1 MLKYLFAKNEDIP
14 SGSAAVFFG
23 FSSIVWFV
31 IGTGL
36 GSFNAAKLA
45 FPDFV
50 TGTEWFAFGHMRQVH
65 VLAVIFGWISMA
77 FAMTMMYMT
86 PALGNTKLWSEKLGL
101 WNCLLWNIGLALGET
116 LLWIGMSSG
125 REYSDF
131 PWPIDLYI
139 ICFIFLPLGIN
150 VWMTII
156 NRRTQGIYITNW
168 FFGASTFMV
177 AIVFLVGNLPE
188 FFMLTG
194 LTEAYLTWW
203 FAHNVLGLWITPVGA
218 AIAYYTVPKI
228 TGNPLYSHRIG
239 HLHFWSIVMF
249 YSTPAA
255 HHLMSSPLPEWLKSF
270 ASVEGV
276 LILIPAIAFVSNILL
291 TMQGKWRFFVENLEI
306 RFTITGCLMAIPLNM
321 QGGFQQT
328 RSINWY
334 IHATGWIVAH
344 AHLALLG
351 FSSFV
356 EMGAVY
362 FGLQSVMRRKLYSLA
377 LGNMHFWMLLIGF
390 TTYWVSMT
398 IAGLIQG
405 AGKIYEVPYI
415 DVVIVEHP
423 YMIARWLGGTMVFT
437 GNTIWLYNM
446 WMTARKGTVIPE
458 GRFAHEL
465 AYER

>member
-14 SGSAAVFFG
+14 PGSAAIYFG
-23 FSSIVWFV
+23 FSSIAWFV

-50 TGTEWFAFGHMRQVH
+50 TGNEMFAFGHMRQVH
-65 VLAVIFGWISMA
+65 VHAVIFGWISMA
-77 FAMTMMYMT
+77 FAMAMMYIT

-101 WNCLLWNIGLALGET
+101 WNAFLWNIGLSLGLT
-116 LLWIGMSSG
+116 LLWAGVTSG

-139 ICFIFLPLGIN
+139 ACFIALPLATN
-150 VWMTII
+150 VWMTVIT
-156 NRRTQGIYITNW
+156 RRTQGIYTTNW
-168 FFGASTFMV
+168 FFASAVFMV
-177 AIVFLVGNLPE
+177 TIVFIVGNLPE
-188 FFMLTG
+188 FFHLTG

-203 FAHNVLGLWITPVGA
+203 FAHNVLGLWITPVAA
-218 AIAYYTVPKI
+218 AIAYYTIPKV

-239 HLHFWSIVMF
+239 HLHFWSVVVF

-276 LILIPAIAFVSNILL
+276 LILVPAVAFVSNIML
-291 TMQGKWRFFVENLEI
+291 TMEGKWNMFVENLEV
-306 RFTITGCLMAIPLNM
+306 RFTVTGVFLAIPLNM

-328 RSINWY
+328 RAINWY
-334 IHATGWIVAH
+334 VHGTGWIVAH

-351 FSSFV
+351 FSTFL
-356 EMGAVY
+356 EGAAVY
-362 FGLQSVMRRKLYSLA
+362 LGLQTLMRRKLYSLT
-377 LGNMHFWMLLIGF
+377 LGNMHFWLLLIGF
-390 TTYWVSMT
+390 SIYWTSMT

-415 DVVIVEHP
+415 DVVIAEHP
-423 YMIARWLGGTMVFT
+423 YMIARWIGGTMVFIS
-437 GNTIWLYNM
+437 NILWLYNM
-446 WMTARKGTVIPE
+446 WMTAREGTQVPA
-458 GRFAHEL
+458 GRMPHEL

>member
-1 MLKYLFAKNEDIP
+1 MFKYMFAKNEEIP
-14 SGSAAVFFG
+14 PGTAAVYFG
-23 FSSIVWFV
+23 ISSILWFV

-50 TGTEWFAFGHMRQVH
+50 TGSELFSFGHMRQVH
-65 VLAVIFGWISMA
+65 VMAVIFGWISMA
-77 FAMTMMYMT
+77 FAMAMMYIT
-86 PALGNTKLWSEKLGL
+86 PALGNTRLWSEKLGIWNCFL
-101 WNCLLWNIGLALGET
+101 WNGGLSLGLT
-116 LLWIGMSSG
+116 LLWAGMSSG

-131 PWPIDLYI
+131 PWFIDLYI
-139 ICFIFLPLGIN
+139 LFLVVLPLGIN

-156 NRRTQGIYITNW
+156 KRRTQGIYTTNW
-168 FFGASTFMV
+168 FFASATFMLF
-177 AIVFLVGNLPE
+177 IVLLVGNLPE
-188 FFMLTG
+188 YFQLTG

-203 FAHNVLGLWITPVGA
+203 FAHNVLGLWITPVAA

-239 HLHFWSIVMF
+239 HLHFWSVVVF

-255 HHLMSSPLPEWLKSF
+255 HHLMSAPLPEWLKSF

-276 LILIPAIAFVSNILL
+276 LILVPAIAFVSNLLL
-291 TMQGKWRFFVENLEI
+291 TMTGKWRFFVDNVEI
-306 RFTITGCLMAIPLNM
+306 KFTITGVLMAIPLNM

-328 RSINWY
+328 RAINWY
-334 IHATGWIVAH
+334 IHGTGWIVAH

-351 FSSFV
+351 FSTFL
-356 EMGAVY
+356 EAAAVY
-362 FGLQSVMRRKLYSLA
+362 YGLQTILRRKLYSLA
-377 LGNMHFWMLLIGF
+377 LANFHFWFLLIGF
-390 TTYWVSMT
+390 TIYWISMT

-415 DVVIVEHP
+415 DVVIAEHP
-423 YMIARWLGGTMVFT
+423 YMIARWIGGTMVFT
-437 GNTIWLYNM
+437 GNLVWLYNM
-446 WMTARKGTVIPE
+446 WMTAREGTVIPA
-458 GRFAHEL
+458 GRLPHEI

>member
-1 MLKYLFAKNEDIP
+1 MLKYLTAKNEDIP
-14 SGSAAVFFG
+14 PGTAAVFFG
-23 FSSIVWFV
+23 ISSIMWFI

-50 TGTEWFAFGHMRQVH
+50 TGYEFFAFGRMRQVH

-77 FAMTMMYMT
+77 FAMAMMYIT
-86 PALGNTKLWSEKLGL
+86 PALGNTRLWSEKLGIWNCFL
-101 WNCLLWNIGLALGET
+101 WNVGLSIALTCLWA
-116 LLWIGMSSG
+116 GMESG

-131 PWPIDLYI
+131 PWFLDLI
-139 ICFIFLPLGIN
+139 ILLFVVLPLGIN
-150 VWMTII
+150 VWMTILK
-156 NRRTQGIYITNW
+156 RRTQGIYTTNW
-168 FFGASTFMV
+168 FFGTGVFMV
-177 AIVFLVGNLPE
+177 WIVLLVGNLPE
-188 FFMLTG
+188 YFNLTG

-203 FAHNVLGLWITPVGA
+203 FAHNVLGLWITPVAA

-239 HLHFWSIVMF
+239 HLHFWSVVVF

-276 LILIPAIAFVSNILL
+276 LILVPAIAFVSNLLL
-291 TMQGKWRFFVENLEI
+291 TMHGKWRYFVDNVEI
-306 RFTITGCLMAIPLNM
+306 KFTITGVLLAIPLNM

-328 RSINWY
+328 RAINWY
-334 IHATGWIVAH
+334 IHGTGWIVAH

-351 FSSFV
+351 FSTFL
-356 EMGAVY
+356 EGAAVY
-362 FGLQSVMRRKLYSLA
+362 YGLQYILRRKLYSLSLA
-377 LGNMHFWMLLIGF
+377 NFHFWFLLIGF
-390 TTYWVSMT
+390 SIYWISMT

-415 DVVIVEHP
+415 DVVVAEHP
-423 YMIARWLGGTMVFT
+423 YMIARWVGGTMVFT
-437 GNTIWLYNM
+437 GNLVWLYNM
-446 WMTARKGTVIPE
+446 YMTARAGTVIPA
-458 GRFAHEL
+458 GRLPHEL

>member
-1 MLKYLFAKNEDIP
+1 MFKYLVAKNEEIP
-14 SGSAAVFFG
+14 RGTSAVYFG
-23 FSSIVWFV
+23 VSSIIWFI

-50 TGTEWFAFGHMRQVH
+50 TGSELFSFGHMRQVH
-65 VLAVIFGWISMA
+65 VMAVVFGWISMA
-77 FAMTMMYMT
+77 FAMAMMYIT
-86 PALGNTKLWSEKLGL
+86 PALGNTKLWSERLGVWNCFIWNFGLSLGL
-101 WNCLLWNIGLALGET
+101 T
-116 LLWIGMSSG
+116 LLWAGMSSG

-131 PWPIDLYI
+131 PWFIDLVI
-139 ICFIFLPLGIN
+139 LFGVVLPMGIN
-150 VWMTII
+150 VWMTIVT
-156 NRRTQGIYITNW
+156 RRTQGIYTTNW
-168 FFGASTFMV
+168 FFASGSFMLF
-177 AIVFLVGNLPE
+177 IVLLVGNLPE
-188 FFMLTG
+188 YFQLTG

-203 FAHNVLGLWITPVGA
+203 HAHNILGLWITPIAA

-239 HLHFWSIVMF
+239 HLHFWSVVVF

-255 HHLMSSPLPEWLKSF
+255 HHLLMAPLPEWLKSF

-276 LILIPAIAFVSNILL
+276 LILVPAIAFVSNLLL
-291 TMQGKWRFFVENLEI
+291 TMTGKWRYFVDNVEI
-306 RFTITGCLMAIPLNM
+306 KFTITGVLMAIPLNM

-334 IHATGWIVAH
+334 IHGTGWIVAH

-351 FSSFV
+351 FSTFL
-356 EMGAVY
+356 EAAAVY
-362 FGLQSVMRRKLYSLA
+362 YGLQTILRRKLYSLA
-377 LGNMHFWMLLIGF
+377 LANFHFWFLLIGF
-390 TTYWVSMT
+390 TIYWISMT

-415 DVVIVEHP
+415 DVVIAEHP
-423 YMIARWLGGTMVFT
+423 YMIARWIGGTMVFT
-437 GNTIWLYNM
+437 GNLVWLYNM
-446 WMTARKGTVIPE
+446 WMTIREGTVIPA
-458 GRFAHEL
+458 GRMPHEI

>member
-14 SGSAAVFFG
+14 AGSAAIYFG

-50 TGTEWFAFGHMRQVH
+50 TGNEMFAFGHMRQVH
-65 VLAVIFGWISMA
+65 VHAVIFGWISMA
-77 FAMTMMYMT
+77 FAMAMMYIT

-101 WNCLLWNIGLALGET
+101 WNCFLWNIGLSLGLT
-116 LLWIGMSSG
+116 LLWIGVTSG

-139 ICFIFLPLGIN
+139 ACFIALPLATN
-150 VWMTII
+150 VWMTVIT
-156 NRRTQGIYITNW
+156 RRTQGIYTTNW
-168 FFGASTFMV
+168 FFASAVFMV
-177 AIVFLVGNLPE
+177 TIVFIVGNSPE
-188 FFMLTG
+188 FFHLTG

-203 FAHNVLGLWITPVGA
+203 FAHNVLGLWITPVAA
-218 AIAYYTVPKI
+218 AIAYYTIPKV

-239 HLHFWSIVMF
+239 HLHFWSVVVF

-276 LILIPAIAFVSNILL
+276 LILVPAIAFVSNIML
-291 TMQGKWRFFVENLEI
+291 TMEGKWNMFVENLEV
-306 RFTITGCLMAIPLNM
+306 RFTVTGVFLAIPLNM

-328 RSINWY
+328 RAINWY
-334 IHATGWIVAH
+334 VHGTGWIVAH

-351 FSSFV
+351 FSTFL
-356 EMGAVY
+356 EGAAVY
-362 FGLQSVMRRKLYSLA
+362 LGMQTLMRRKLYSLT
-377 LGNMHFWMLLIGF
+377 LGNMHFWLLLIGF
-390 TTYWVSMT
+390 SIYWTSMT

-415 DVVIVEHP
+415 DVVIAEHP
-423 YMIARWLGGTMVFT
+423 YMIARWIGGTMVFIS
-437 GNTIWLYNM
+437 NVLWLYNM
-446 WMTARKGTVIPE
+446 WMTAREGTAVPA
-458 GRFAHEL
+458 GRMPHEM

>member
-1 MLKYLFAKNEDIP
+1 MFKYLFVKNEDIP
-14 SGSAAVFFG
+14 AGSAAVFFG
-23 FSSIVWFV
+23 FSSIIWFI

-50 TGTEWFAFGHMRQVH
+50 TGSYMFAFGHMRQVH
-65 VLAVIFGWISMA
+65 VMAVIFGWISMA
-77 FAMTMMYMT
+77 FAMAFMYIT
-86 PALGNTKLWSEKLGL
+86 PALGNTKLWSEKMGV
-101 WNCLLWNIGLALGET
+101 WTCFNWNISLSIALCLMWAGVT
-116 LLWIGMSSG
+116 SG

-131 PWPIDLYI
+131 PWPIDLI
-139 ICFIFLPLGIN
+139 LLFAVLLPLGIN

-156 NRRTQGIYITNW
+156 HRKTQGIYTTNW
-168 FFGASTFMV
+168 FFGSAIFMLL
-177 AIVFLVGNLPE
+177 IVVLVGNLPE
-188 FFMLTG
+188 YFSLTG

-203 FAHNVLGLWITPVGA
+203 HAHNILGLWITPVAA

-239 HLHFWSIVMF
+239 HLHFWSVVVF

-276 LILIPAIAFVSNILL
+276 LILVPAIAFVSNLLL
-291 TMQGKWRFFVENLEI
+291 TMTGKWHYFVDNIEI
-306 RFTITGCLMAIPLNM
+306 RFTITGVMLAIPLNM

-328 RSINWY
+328 RAINWY
-334 IHATGWIVAH
+334 VHGTGWIVAH

-351 FSSFV
+351 FSTFL
-356 EMGAVY
+356 EAAAVY
-362 FGLQSVMRRKLYSLA
+362 YGLQTILRRKLYSLA
-377 LGNMHFWMLLIGF
+377 LANFHFWFLLIGF
-390 TTYWVSMT
+390 ATYWISIT

-405 AGKIYEVPYI
+405 AAKIYEVPYI
-415 DVVIVEHP
+415 DVVIAEHP
-423 YMIARWLGGTMVFT
+423 YMIARWVGGTMVFT
-437 GNTIWLYNM
+437 GNVVWLYNM
-446 WMTARKGTVIPE
+446 WMTARAGAPVPV
-458 GRFAHEL
+458 GRLPHEI

>member
-1 MLKYLFAKNEDIP
+1 MFKYMFAKNEEIP
-14 SGSAAVFFG
+14 PGTAAVYFG
-23 FSSIVWFV
+23 ISSILWFV

-50 TGTEWFAFGHMRQVH
+50 TGSELFSFGHMRQVH
-65 VLAVIFGWISMA
+65 VMAVIFGWISMA
-77 FAMTMMYMT
+77 FAMAMMYIT
-86 PALGNTKLWSEKLGL
+86 PALGNTRLWSEKLGVWNCFL
-101 WNCLLWNIGLALGET
+101 WNGGLSLGLT
-116 LLWIGMSSG
+116 LLWAGMSSG

-131 PWPIDLYI
+131 PWFIDLYI
-139 ICFIFLPLGIN
+139 LFLVIVPLGIN

-156 NRRTQGIYITNW
+156 KRRTQGIYTTNW
-168 FFGASTFMV
+168 FFASATFMV
-177 AIVFLVGNLPE
+177 FIVLLVGNLPE
-188 FFMLTG
+188 YFQLTG

-203 FAHNVLGLWITPVGA
+203 FAHNVLGLWITPVAA

-239 HLHFWSIVMF
+239 HLHFWSVVVF

-255 HHLMSSPLPEWLKSF
+255 HHLMSAPLPEWLKSF

-276 LILIPAIAFVSNILL
+276 LILVPAIAFVSNLLL
-291 TMQGKWRFFVENLEI
+291 TMTGKWRFFVDNVEI
-306 RFTITGCLMAIPLNM
+306 KFTITGVLMAIPLNM

-328 RSINWY
+328 RAINWY
-334 IHATGWIVAH
+334 IHGTGWIVAH

-351 FSSFV
+351 FSTFL
-356 EMGAVY
+356 EAAAVY
-362 FGLQSVMRRKLYSLA
+362 YGLQTILRRKLYSLA
-377 LGNMHFWMLLIGF
+377 LANFHFWFLLIGF
-390 TTYWVSMT
+390 TIYWISMT

-415 DVVIVEHP
+415 DVVIAEHP
-423 YMIARWLGGTMVFT
+423 YMIARWIGGTMVFT
-437 GNTIWLYNM
+437 GNLVWLYNM
-446 WMTARKGTVIPE
+446 WMTAREGTVIPA
-458 GRFAHEL
+458 GRLPHEI

>member
-1 MLKYLFAKNEDIP
+1 MFKYLFARNEEIP
-14 SGSAAVFFG
+14 PGTAAVYFG
-23 FSSIVWFV
+23 ISSILWFV

-50 TGTEWFAFGHMRQVH
+50 TGSELFSFGHMRQVH
-65 VLAVIFGWISMA
+65 VMAVIFGWISMA
-77 FAMTMMYMT
+77 FAMAMMYIT
-86 PALGNTKLWSEKLGL
+86 PALGNTRLWSEKLGVWNCFL
-101 WNCLLWNIGLALGET
+101 WNGGLSLGLT
-116 LLWIGMSSG
+116 LLWAGMSSG

-131 PWPIDLYI
+131 PWFIDLYI
-139 ICFIFLPLGIN
+139 LFLVIVPLGIN

-156 NRRTQGIYITNW
+156 KRRTQGIYTTNW
-168 FFGASTFMV
+168 FFASATFMV
-177 AIVFLVGNLPE
+177 FIVLLVGNLPE
-188 FFMLTG
+188 YFQLTG

-203 FAHNVLGLWITPVGA
+203 FAHNVLGLWITPVAA

-239 HLHFWSIVMF
+239 HLHFWSVVVF

-255 HHLMSSPLPEWLKSF
+255 HHLMSAPLPEWLKSF

-276 LILIPAIAFVSNILL
+276 LILVPAIAFVSNLLL
-291 TMQGKWRFFVENLEI
+291 TMTGKWRFFVDNVEI
-306 RFTITGCLMAIPLNM
+306 KFTITGVLMAIPLNM

-328 RSINWY
+328 RAINWY
-334 IHATGWIVAH
+334 IHGTGWIVAH

-351 FSSFV
+351 FSTFL
-356 EMGAVY
+356 EAAAVY
-362 FGLQSVMRRKLYSLA
+362 YGLQTILRRKLYSLA
-377 LGNMHFWMLLIGF
+377 LANFHFWFLLIGF
-390 TTYWVSMT
+390 TIYWISMT

-415 DVVIVEHP
+415 DVVIAEHP
-423 YMIARWLGGTMVFT
+423 YMIARWVGGTMVFT
-437 GNTIWLYNM
+437 GNLVWLYNM
-446 WMTARKGTVIPE
+446 WMTAREGTVIPA
-458 GRFAHEL
+458 GRLPHEI